1 MRKKKI
7 ITLLIWCVVLVGVLF
22 AVYFLSPDVKQ
33 TVDLKI
39 ATWRIEHK
47 LEDKY
52 GIEFEI
58 SKKGIV
64 EGNEIWSYPVRY
76 PKVDVR
82 YTFRAYFKENGIE
95 YPIYGIV
102 DEEMNIIADSYAHYL
117 YKDEMLQA
125 LTDTVSE
132 TVPVDMILAVSFM
145 DFKEVLTLSKDTD
158 SFEAFVEGT
167 KTYEP
172 LYLLVDESC
181 SEEQRALVKET
192 LEDKD
197 FPFTVLITTAKADE
211 IKVLRENNIRCFHE
225 ECEQAMELIDDF
237 WSWLDNLEEYGEY
250 YLWYEDEDVLY
261 NADQYDKIIKRVE

>member
-1 MRKKKI
+1 MKKKNIFITMI
-7 ITLLIWCVVLVGVLF
+7 ICTMLICIFF
-22 AVYFLSPDVKQ
+22 ATYFLNPKVKQ
-33 TVDLKI
+33 TVDFKI

-58 SKKGIV
+58 SEKNIV
-64 EGNEIWSYPVRY
+64 EGNEIWLYPVRY
-76 PKVDVR
+76 PEADVR

-102 DEEMNIIADSYAHYL
+102 DKKMNIIADSYAHYL
-117 YKDEMLQA
+117 YMDEMLQA

-132 TVPVDMILAVSFM
+132 TIPVDMILAVSFM
-145 DFKEVLTLSKDTD
+145 DPGEVLTLSKDTD
-158 SFEAFVEGT
+158 SFEVFMEGT

-172 LYLLVDESC
+172 LYLLIDESC
-181 SEEQRALVKET
+181 SEEQCALVKKT

-197 FPFTVLITTAKADE
+197 FPFTVLVTTAKAEE

-225 ECEQAMELIDDF
+225 ECEQAMELIDNF
-237 WSWLDNLEEYGEY
+237 WFWLDNLEDYGEY
-250 YLWYEDEDVLY
+250 YLWYMDEEILY
-261 NADQYDKIIKRVE
+261 NSDQYDQIIKGVD